1 MAPSDSTPADPRPVD
16 DPATNPVPQEE
27 AVQLPAEVAANGGN
41 QPLTDVET
49 RAQVL
54 AALKE
59 VAPDMEEAK
68 LKPDVNFRDQFE
80 FDSVDC
86 LNFALALER
95 TFTVHIPE
103 LDYPRLSSLDS
114 ATAYISGLIAR

>member
-1 MAPSDSTPADPRPVD
+1 MT
-16 DPATNPVPQEE
+16 E
-27 AVQLPAEVAANGGN
+27 AEI
-41 QPLTDVET
+41 

-54 AALKE
+54 MVLKE
-59 VAPDMEEAK
+59 VAPDLDEGV

-95 TFTVHIPE
+95 TFTIHIPE

-114 ATAYISGLIAR
+114 ATAYLTGLLAR